1 RVQKSRGFGNST
13 EVFRVMPNNG
23 VPGNSWLPDE
33 HRLIKADV
41 LSHDDNGILISYLN
55 QLGDDGIRAMSWLN
69 KDNRL
74 AWNYQYDGE
83 NLPPK
88 KLRNEIRYDLNDI
101 TDDAF
106 IVEVGVGRVPLQYV
120 SINK

>member
-1 RVQKSRGFGNST
+1 
-13 EVFRVMPNNG
+13 
-23 VPGNSWLPDE
+23 GNSWLPDE

-55 QLGDDGIRAMSWLN
+55 QLGDNGFRAMSWLN

-74 AWNYQYDGE
+74 AWTYQYDGE

-88 KLRNEIRYDLNDI
+88 KLRNEISYDLVAI

-106 IVEVGVGRVPLQYV
+106 IVEVRVEIGRASCRGGV
-120 SINK
+120 